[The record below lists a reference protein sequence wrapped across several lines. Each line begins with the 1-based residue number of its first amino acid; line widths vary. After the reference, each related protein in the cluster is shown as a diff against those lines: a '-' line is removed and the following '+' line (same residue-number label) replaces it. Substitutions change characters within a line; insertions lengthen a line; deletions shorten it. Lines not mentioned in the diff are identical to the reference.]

1 MNIASDKLFDA
12 SQLCTIRKSQNN
24 EDLVAI
30 RSLDGSTR
38 EVPAKEIVQ
47 LEEFEWKKIERVY
60 SSGHVFLDPLWEK
73 VYLIEIE
80 KHWVHHFQFTGWSP
94 KEITNLLAM
103 HMFDGVFRID
113 LWLVDANAKLRTKN
127 RTSVD
132 IIETYNTKP
141 TIDRVLI
148 EKKHQET
155 WEEYWSLV
163 CLIHYLVKKYD
174 WELMPQIWVEAV
186 IWWAWI
192 LISDLW
198 LRADIAPNVEV
209 VVDYLRR
216 EFLTNEE

>member
-38 EVPAKEIVQ
+38 EVLAKEIVQ

-60 SSGHVFLDPLWEK
+60 SSGHVFLDSSCEN
-73 VYLIEIE
+73 VYLIEVE
-80 KHWVHHFQFTGWSP
+80 KHWIHHFQFTGWSP
-94 KEITNLLAM
+94 KEEVCLSAM
-103 HMFDGVFRID
+103 QFIDEIFKID
-113 LWLVDANAKLRTKN
+113 LRLVNANAKLRTKN

-155 WEEYWSLV
+155 WEEYWNLV
-163 CLIHYLVKKYD
+163 CLIHYLVKKYT
-174 WELMPQIWVEAV
+174 WELNPQIWVEAV
-186 IWWAWI
+186 IWWSWI
-192 LISDLW
+192 SISDLSP
-198 LRADIAPNVEV
+198 RADIAPNVKI